1 MKNKPRDK
9 HKPSRIRS
17 YSFIITIM
25 IVAMLS
31 LAFYVSSQPTVSHVP
46 TTFEFNPQPWMA
58 FVPNQVQYVGYVN
71 YHQAY
76 VISGNPSL
84 FGSRVMLLV
93 PQLKLTIFPSDVM
106 YELDIQLI
114 PPQFNGTVSIL
125 SLTQER
131 LDTISNALQNLNTTT
146 IRSPISYDGDSIYTL
161 LIQKFGESKMTLAY
175 LAMVQGKVILS
186 YDQATGLQNVETI
199 LDQVSS
205 NVSNLFDNATLRD
218 AIFVTAPLLNCIAF
232 FVGMFP
238 TQFAASNLIAKSVT
252 YGVSSLIVTRA
263 FLFPNPDLAT
273 NNLSEAEQIYS
284 GASCTTADSWL
295 TITQT
300 YSIARLPT
308 ELSGI

>member
-9 HKPSRIRS
+9 HKSSRIRS

-25 IVAMLS
+25 IMAVLS
-31 LAFYVSSQPTVSHVP
+31 LAFYVSSQPAVSHVP
-46 TTFEFNPQPWMA
+46 TTLEFNSEPWMT

-93 PQLKLTIFPSDVM
+93 PQLNLSIFPSDVM
-106 YELDIQLI
+106 YELDIELI

-131 LDTISNALQNLNTTT
+131 LDTISNALQNVNTTM
-146 IRSPISYDGDSIYTL
+146 IRSPINYDGDSIYTL

-175 LAMVQGKVILS
+175 LTVVEGKVILS

-205 NVSNLFDNATLRD
+205 NVSNLFDNATVRD
-218 AIFVTAPLLNCIAF
+218 AIFVTDSSLNCIAF

-238 TQFAASNLIAKSVT
+238 TQFAGSNLIAKSVT
-252 YGVSSLIVTRA
+252 YSTSSLIVIRA
-263 FLFPNPDLAT
+263 FLFPSPNLAT
-273 NNLSEAEQIYS
+273 NNLTEAEQIYN
-284 GASCTTADSWL
+284 GASFTTADSWL
-295 TITQT
+295 MITQT
-300 YSIARLPT
+300 YSIDRLTT

>member
-1 MKNKPRDK
+1 M
-9 HKPSRIRS
+9 
-17 YSFIITIM
+17 IIALI
-25 IVAMLS
+25 S
-31 LAFYVSSQPTVSHVP
+31 LAFYVSSQQTTNHFP
-46 TTFEFNPQPWMA
+46 TTFEFNLQPWMT

-76 VISGNPSL
+76 VMSGNLSL
-84 FGSRVMLLV
+84 FGSKVVLQV
-93 PQLKLTIFPSDVM
+93 PQLNLTVFPSDVI
-106 YELDIQLI
+106 YELDIELI

-131 LDTISNALQNLNTTT
+131 LDDISKALQNLNTTT
-146 IRSPISYDGDSIYTL
+146 IRSPISYDDDSIYTL
-161 LIQKFGESKMTLAY
+161 LIRKFGVSKITLAY
-175 LAMVQGKVILS
+175 LTVVDGKVILS

-218 AIFVTAPLLNCIAF
+218 AIFVTSSSLNCIAF

-252 YGVSSLIVTRA
+252 YGDSSLIVTRA
-263 FLFPNPDLAT
+263 FLFPNSDLAT
-273 NNLSEAEQIYS
+273 NNLAEAEQIFG
-284 GASCTTADSWL
+284 GASCTTTDSWL

-300 YSIARLPT
+300 YSIDRLPT

>member
-252 YGVSSLIVTRA
+252 YTASSLIVTRA
-263 FLFPNPDLAT
+263 FLFPSPDLAT
-273 NNLSEAEQIYS
+273 NNLAEAEQIYN

-295 TITQT
+295 MITQT
-300 YSIARLPT
+300 YSIGRLTT

>member
-1 MKNKPRDK
+1 MKSKSKDRRK
-9 HKPSRIRS
+9 SSRMRS
-17 YSFIITIM
+17 YSFIVTIM
-25 IVAMLS
+25 IIALFS
-31 LAFYVSSQPTVSHVP
+31 LAFYASSQQTTNHIP
-46 TTFEFNPQPWMA
+46 TTLEFNPQPWMT

-76 VISGNPSL
+76 AISGNLSL
-84 FGSRVMLLV
+84 FGSKGMLQV
-93 PQLKLTIFPSDVM
+93 PQLNLTIFPSDVM
-106 YELDIQLI
+106 YELDIELV
-114 PPQFNGTVSIL
+114 PPRFNGTVSIL
-125 SLTQER
+125 SLSQER
-131 LDTISNALQNLNTTT
+131 LDAISNTLQYVNTTT
-146 IRSPISYDGDSIYTL
+146 IRTPISYDGDSIYTL
-161 LIQKFGESKMTLAY
+161 LIRKFGESKIALAY
-175 LAMVQGKVILS
+175 LAVVDDKVILS

-205 NVSNLFDNATLRD
+205 NESNLFDNATIRD
-218 AIFVTAPLLNCIAF
+218 AIFVTDSSLNCIAF